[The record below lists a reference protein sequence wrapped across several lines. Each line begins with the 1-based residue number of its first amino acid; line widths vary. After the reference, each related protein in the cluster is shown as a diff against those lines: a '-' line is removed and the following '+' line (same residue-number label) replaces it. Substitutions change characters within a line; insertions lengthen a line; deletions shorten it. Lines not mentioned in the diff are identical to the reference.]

1 MVSYP
6 ANPSCNTVFAFDHC
20 HGSVFVFN
28 SRKVASWGG
37 IRGDMKTVD
46 ARYVTANIPV
56 FLIRSL
62 IATLNDFGLDASRL
76 TAGLGIEME
85 DLADPACQVSFR
97 QGREA
102 ILRGIR
108 MAKDKALG
116 LETGMREKITSVGL
130 VGYAMLT
137 AGTVGDAVKLGLD
150 LQKDTGSMLEFD
162 TRVGAQE
169 IAVTAASRFHDPD
182 IHVFLVEE
190 AFASFMGIATSLA
203 GEEFRPLRVD
213 LAYPAPAYAEAYREV
228 FGCPVRF
235 GQMESA
241 FVCDPAWYKR
251 PLATADPFTH
261 RQLLEFMAYNRA
273 RRREAAE
280 IIESVERV
288 VRQKL
293 DSRNPVSKIA
303 RALGMSERTLRRRLA
318 ESGVSF
324 QSILDG
330 VRKNRALELLA
341 NQNMPVEQIAFAVGF
356 SDPHNF
362 RRAFRRWT
370 GATPGALRA
379 DTLTGMDP

>member
-1 MVSYP
+1 
-6 ANPSCNTVFAFDHC
+6 
-20 HGSVFVFN
+20 
-28 SRKVASWGG
+28 
-37 IRGDMKTVD
+37 MKTID
-46 ARYVTANIPV
+46 ARYVTANIPA
-56 FLIRSL
+56 FLIRS
-62 IATLNDFGLDASRL
+62 IAATLGDMGLDASRL
-76 TAGLGIEME
+76 TAGLGISTE
-85 DLADPACQVSFR
+85 DLADPACRVSFR

-102 ILRGIR
+102 ILRAMT
-108 MAKDKALG
+108 MAKGKALG

-137 AGTVGDAVKLGLD
+137 AATVGEAVKLGLD

-162 TRVGAQE
+162 TRVEADG
-169 IAVTAASRFHDPD
+169 IAVTAASRFHDPE

-190 AFASFMGIATSLA
+190 AFASFMGIATGLV
-203 GEEFRPLRVD
+203 GEGFRPLRVD
-213 LAYPAPAYAEAYREV
+213 LAYPAPAHAEVYNQV

-235 GQMESA
+235 GQLGNA
-241 FVCDPAWYKR
+241 FVFSPAWYCR
-251 PLATADPFTH
+251 PLVTADSFTH

-273 RRREAAE
+273 RNREAAE
-280 IIESVERV
+280 IIASVERV
-288 VRQKL
+288 LRQKL
-293 DSRNPVSKIA
+293 DSRNHISKVA
-303 RALGMSERTLRRRLA
+303 RALGMSERTLRRRLS

-379 DTLTGMDP
+379 DLS

>member
-1 MVSYP
+1 M
-6 ANPSCNTVFAFDHC
+6 N
-20 HGSVFVFN
+20 
-28 SRKVASWGG
+28 
-37 IRGDMKTVD
+37 IVD

-62 IATLNDFGLDASRL
+62 IATLGEIGLDASRL
-76 TAGLGIEME
+76 TAGLGMEKE

-102 ILRGIR
+102 ILRGLK
-108 MAKDKALG
+108 MAKGRALG

-162 TRVGAQE
+162 TRIGAEE
-169 IAVTAASRFHDPD
+169 IAVTAASRFHDSE

-203 GEEFRPLRVD
+203 CDGFKPLRID
-213 LAYPAPAYAEAYREV
+213 LAYPAPAHAEAYQRV

-235 GQMESA
+235 GQMESV
-241 FVCDPAWYKR
+241 FVFDPAWYKR

-261 RQLLEFMAYNRA
+261 RQLIEFLAYNRA

-288 VRQKL
+288 LRQKL
-293 DSRNPVSKIA
+293 DSRNHISKVA

-330 VRKNRALELLA
+330 LRKNRALELLS
-341 NQNMPVEQIAFAVGF
+341 NQNMPVDQIAFAVGF

-379 DTLTGMDP
+379 HLSL

>member
-1 MVSYP
+1 
-6 ANPSCNTVFAFDHC
+6 
-20 HGSVFVFN
+20 
-28 SRKVASWGG
+28 
-37 IRGDMKTVD
+37 MKTVD

-56 FLIRSL
+56 FLIRS
-62 IATLNDFGLDASRL
+62 IAATLDDFGLDASRL
-76 TAGLGIEME
+76 TAGLGIAGE
-85 DLADPACQVSFR
+85 DLADPGCRVSFR

-102 ILRGIR
+102 ILRAIKL
-108 MAKDKALG
+108 AKGRALG
-116 LETGMREKITSVGL
+116 LETGRREKITSVGL
-130 VGYAMLT
+130 VGYAMMT
-137 AGTVGDAVKLGLD
+137 ANTVGDAVKLGLD

-162 TRVGAQE
+162 TRVGPDE
-169 IAVTAASRFHDPD
+169 VAVTAASRFHDTD

-190 AFASFMGIATSLA
+190 AFASFMGIATGLV
-203 GEEFRPLRVD
+203 GEEFRPLRID
-213 LAYPAPAYAEAYREV
+213 LAYPAPVHAEAYKEV

-235 GQMESA
+235 GQMENA
-241 FVCDPAWYKR
+241 FVYDPAWYER

-288 VRQKL
+288 LRQKL
-293 DSRNPVSKIA
+293 NSRNHISKVA

-330 VRKNRALELLA
+330 LRKNRALELLA
-341 NQNMPVEQIAFAVGF
+341 NQNMSVEQIAFAVGF

-370 GATPGALRA
+370 GATPGAVRGE
-379 DTLTGMDP
+379 TILTGMDPS